1 MEFASEAQKQCYE
14 RIVPWLREVF
24 GGAALVREDRPVIG
38 VARGS
43 AFAQVGVFPWGDADA
58 IITTRAYV
66 VADADLNEELLRF
79 LLHENG
85 GMHFGAFG
93 IDDDGDI
100 FFEHS
105 IVGSTCDKKEIE
117 ASVTAVVRAADDYDD
132 LIVARWGGRRALD
145 QAR

>member
-1 MEFASEAQKQCYE
+1 MEFETDAQKDCYE
-14 RIVPWLREVF
+14 KITPWLKDLF
-24 GGAALVREDRPVIG
+24 GGTALTRGDRPVIG

-43 AFAQVGVFPWGDADA
+43 AFAQVGVFPWGDSDA

-66 VADADLNEELLRF
+66 VADIELNAELLRF

-93 IDDDGDI
+93 VDDDGDI

-117 ASVTAVVRAADDYDD
+117 ASVTAVVQTADEYDD
-132 LIVARWGGRRALD
+132 RIVARWGGRRALD
-145 QAR
+145 QVR

>member
-1 MEFASEAQKQCYE
+1 MEFETGSQRQCYE
-14 RIVPWLREVF
+14 KVMPWLRELF
-24 GGAALVREDRPVIG
+24 GGTALTRGDRPVIG

-43 AFAQVGVFPWGDADA
+43 AFAQVGVFPWGEDA

-66 VADADLNEELLRF
+66 VADIDLTAELMRF

-93 IDDDGDI
+93 VDDEGDI

-105 IVGSTCDKKEIE
+105 ILGSTCDQKEIE
-117 ASVTAVVRAADDYDD
+117 MSVVAVVTTADEYDD
-132 LIVARWGGRRALD
+132 RIVERWGGRRALD
-145 QAR
+145 QPR